1 MKGKFLTAR
10 WNNNFSIVILGV
22 ALIFFIVVVAGSIDP
37 ITRGSWVSFTVL
49 LVIGGIGCAV
59 SEAHSAIRYKQT
71 KWRGKRFTHPLTI
84 IGQVFGILALL
95 LVIFTY
101 QGKSIG
107 FFTGYA
113 AAFPAL
119 AVIIFILIGLNIG
132 RNAILK

>member
-1 MKGKFLTAR
+1 MKSESLTAR
-10 WNNNFSIVILGV
+10 GNNIFSIVIGIV
-22 ALIFFIVVVAGSIDP
+22 ALVFVIIVLTGSIDP

-101 QGKSIG
+101 GGKSIG

-113 AAFPAL
+113 TAFPTL